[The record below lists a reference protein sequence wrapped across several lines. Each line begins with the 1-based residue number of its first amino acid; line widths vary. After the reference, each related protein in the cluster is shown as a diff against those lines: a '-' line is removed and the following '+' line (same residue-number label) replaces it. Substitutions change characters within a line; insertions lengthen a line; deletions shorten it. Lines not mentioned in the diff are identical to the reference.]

1 MLKMI
6 SVRQK
11 FPSSP
16 PLHVRA
22 EMRRLFRPAVKPG
35 ARIAVGAGSRGI
47 ANLAA
52 VVGEAVA
59 ILKEAGAKP
68 FIVPAMGSHGGATPE
83 GQIQILA
90 GYGVTEASMGAPIR
104 AAMDTKSL
112 GPTEDGVDVSF
123 SREAL
128 DSDGIVVINRVK
140 PHTDF
145 GGPLGSGILKMVA
158 IGFGKQAG
166 AAAYHAAA
174 SRLGMERII
183 RTVSKVVRARVPIV
197 AGIALLE
204 DTFHATA
211 RIAVLAPEELE
222 TGELELQMEARR
234 LMPRLPFDEV
244 DLLVVDWM
252 GKNISGA
259 GMDPNITGR
268 GVHGYT
274 SELSEHTARP
284 ILHRVYVRDLT
295 PESHGNA
302 IGIGMADFASTRLV
316 RSIDAAVTSMNALT
330 SLSINSFKIP
340 ISFETDREAIRCA
353 LATVPLG
360 SGGSHRVV
368 RIRDTLSLGE
378 VLVSEAYAEDLRE
391 RPDLETL
398 GPAHEVEFDPE
409 GNLRPLGVPTK
420 EP

>member
-6 SVRQK
+6 PVRQK
-11 FPSSP
+11 FPASP
-16 PLHVRA
+16 SLDVRA
-22 EMRRLFRPAVKPG
+22 ELRRQFRPALKPG

-47 ANLAA
+47 TNLAA
-52 VVGEAVA
+52 VVAETVA
-59 ILKEAGAKP
+59 ILKDAGAKP

-83 GQIQILA
+83 GQLQILA
-90 GYGVTEASMGAPIR
+90 EYGVTEAAMGAPFR
-104 AAMDTKSL
+104 PSMETVSL
-112 GPTEDGVDVSF
+112 GSTEDGVDVRF
-123 SREAL
+123 SREAIE
-128 DSDGIVVINRVK
+128 SDGIVVINRVK

-145 GGPLGSGILKMVA
+145 GGPLGSGIIKMIA

-183 RTVSKVVRARVPIV
+183 RTVSKVVLPRVPIL

-211 RIAVLAPEELE
+211 RIAVLPPGDIEPREV
-222 TGELELQMEARR
+222 ELQTEARR

-244 DLLVVDWM
+244 DLLIIDWI

-274 SELSEHTARP
+274 SKLSEQTRRP

-302 IGIGMADFASTRLV
+302 IGIGMADFTTTRLV
-316 RSIDAAVTSMNALT
+316 RSIDAAATSMNALT
-330 SLSINSFKIP
+330 ALSINSFKIP
-340 ISFETDREAIRCA
+340 MAFDTDREAIRRI
-353 LATVPLG
+353 LETVPLT
-360 SGGSHRVV
+360 SGRAHRIV
-368 RIRDTLSLGE
+368 RIQDTLSLE
-378 VLVSEAYAEDLRE
+378 KVEVSESYADELKK
-391 RPDLETL
+391 RPDLEPL
-398 GPAHEVEFDPE
+398 GPARDMAFDPQ
-409 GNLRPLGVPTK
+409 GNLPPLCSSD
-420 EP
+420 